1 MSFQCVG
8 HRLQNLDAGGPGAG
22 TPVFKEPA
30 CDGFV
35 GLSPDLTEI
44 LLMLD
49 QQPAKTLQ
57 SFPAHL
63 VGFTLEVS
71 AKLSSTHSPCRWPPL

>member
-8 HRLQNLDAGGPGAG
+8 HCLENLDAGGPGAG

-35 GLSPDLTEI
+35 GLLPDLTEI
-44 LLMLD
+44 LFQIVGDRQHQLHDVKSIKHMLRI
-49 QQPAKTLQ
+49 
-57 SFPAHL
+57 L
-63 VGFTLEVS
+63 VKNLFFLPT
-71 AKLSSTHSPCRWPPL
+71 